1 MEIVRARDEFMDSIM
16 EIERECFS
24 IPWSENS
31 IRFELASADAI
42 FPVAVE
48 DGQVL
53 GFGILHKIGDEGEL
67 FNLVV
72 SEERRGEGIG
82 AALLDA
88 ALLQAKGMGVEKVYL
103 EVRRSNTPARKLYES
118 RGFAVCGMRKNY
130 YEEPRED
137 AMLMDLELQSADMGV
152 EMRE

>member
-1 MEIVRARDEFMDSIM
+1 MEIIRARNELIDSIM
-16 EIERECFS
+16 EIERRCFS
-24 IPWSENS
+24 IPWSVNS
-31 IRFELASADAI
+31 VRFELESADAI

-48 DGQVL
+48 EGRVL

-67 FNLVV
+67 FNLAVT
-72 SEERRGEGIG
+72 EERRGRGIG

-88 ALLQAKGMGVEKVYL
+88 ALLQAKEMGVKKVYL
-103 EVRRSNTPARKLYES
+103 EVRRSNTPARRLYES

-137 AMLMDLELQSADMGV
+137 AMLMDLELLSPDAGV

>member
-1 MEIVRARDEFMDSIM
+1 MEIVRARNEFMDSIM